1 MKKPS
6 SPNLHQSN
14 QRKKKVGH
22 KSGSA
27 SNTNGTNKHNHDHN
41 DNHSTMTYFKSVFK
55 SLFTLITKTTSE
67 TVANDSPRNK
77 VRGVSC
83 KYDEYFTIYLIIMF
97 FCLWSTLY
105 LYLF

>member
-6 SPNLHQSN
+6 NPTNLHQSN

-27 SNTNGTNKHNHDHN
+27 SNTNGTNRNNHEH
-41 DNHSTMTYFKSVFK
+41 NHSTMTYFKSVFK
-55 SLFTLITKTTSE
+55 SLFALITKTTSE
-67 TVANDSPRNK
+67 AVENDSSRNK

-83 KYDEYFTIYLIIMF
+83 KYDQYFTIYLIIMF
-97 FCLWSTLY
+97 FFLWSTLY

>member
-14 QRKKKVGH
+14 QRRKKVGH

-27 SNTNGTNKHNHDHN
+27 SNINGTNKNNHEH
-41 DNHSTMTYFKSVFK
+41 NHSTMTYFKSVFK
-55 SLFTLITKTTSE
+55 SLFALITKTTSE
-67 TVANDSPRNK
+67 AVENDSSRNK

-83 KYDEYFTIYLIIMF
+83 KYHKYFTI
-97 FCLWSTLY
+97 W
-105 LYLF
+105 